1 MDLAQQSW
9 VIRKNSRT
17 QDAAWRGAAAQGDD
31 TGDAVTHLHRL
42 GSVSEEVKK
51 AVTQGVLKPRGANL
65 LTKYCGMMVLNAE
78 KTFAHVR
85 SSLLDVVG
93 MASTM
98 EHFGR

>member
-1 MDLAQQSW
+1 MVDLAQQSW

-51 AVTQGVLKPRGANL
+51 AVTQGVLKPRGA
-65 LTKYCGMMVLNAE
+65 KSG
-78 KTFAHVR
+78 
-85 SSLLDVVG
+85 SLGQCCPCL
-93 MASTM
+93 SK
-98 EHFGR
+98 HFIMIWVSVSH